1 MLQIR
6 QLIKKVRAC
15 RTAEEERSVINKE
28 SAEIRNLSKD
38 PNAPHKARNLCKAIY
53 MQMMGYQTSF
63 MQMSCINLL
72 ASSDFTEK
80 RIAYSALSLVIDST
94 SQVLLLATSTIKK
107 DLQNKDSPE
116 IQALALNAIGDV
128 CTPDMCRELGME
140 VANLIQNS
148 VDANVKKR
156 AACAAVVIIKN
167 CPEMIDSYIEKIPV
181 LLEDRTHSVCL
192 SGIYLVIEMIN
203 KKPEIIENIK
213 KYHSMFVKYE
223 KSLLSVSYSPE
234 FDVNG
239 ITDPFLQAKILEI
252 MQYTAKDDKELI
264 DELADLFV
272 SVQSITESSRQT
284 GYALQY
290 EIIKTINNLNASS
303 GMKSLSNNILGKFL
317 SSNDYNLKYIA
328 LNTLKDVA
336 RKDLSS
342 IQKHRGVILEFLKDN
357 DISLQK
363 RALDLIYLIINKNNL
378 KKITRECLIFLPK
391 AEDEIKYELTKKLQ
405 DSIVKYSLSYK
416 WEIDSLIKMVINSKG
431 KIYEDVLS
439 QIINAIM
446 KVKDLYIYSAHK
458 AFIALKM
465 KKNENNPSLV
475 KLCLYII
482 GELCT
487 YLIKNNTLNCKNET
501 VTVSENDVL
510 NLLKEIGTR
519 HNNLGN
525 ETVIEYL
532 LNTLVKLFIRL
543 PDKRNEIESIIKSY
557 RRSYFAEVQSRALE
571 YLQFNESDKNDIKNK
586 MVDAVPLP
594 KKKEEEEE
602 IEKTKKLVDE
612 NDDENNEIEDDL
624 ICIRL
629 TEGTIKNIDLND
641 NNNIDNNNI
650 NNNPLDFLGEKDN
663 TNSNNNNNQG
673 GSLDLLDL
681 NNIFSA
687 ASGEGANANTNNNNQ
702 QNNNS
707 MNPFDLLNLQLNQT
721 NDNNNNNNNMNN
733 NQSSNN
739 NNDNN
744 VNDLLN
750 MIMGSNNQN
759 NQNQTNDTNNQN
771 NNINDL
777 FAPVQTAPKEP
788 NNMKECFKNEDV
800 TLYYTV
806 DKKEG
811 GVIDGSI
818 FASNNSNDEIK
829 EFKINFLVQKF
840 VKLTVL
846 ATSGNN
852 LTPLQSLGIKKD
864 FSLTSS
870 DPNKKI
876 VIKIKLHYIINEKE
890 TTKEF
895 TIKNI

>member
-1 MLQIR
+1 MLKIR

-38 PNAPHKARNLCKAIY
+38 PNAPNKARNLCKAIY

-80 RIAYSALSLVIDST
+80 RIAYSALPLVIDST

-107 DLQNKDSPE
+107 DLQNRDNPE
-116 IQALALNAIGDV
+116 IQALALNAVGDV
-128 CTPDMCRELGME
+128 CTPDMCREISME
-140 VANLIQNS
+140 VANIIQNTEDS
-148 VDANVKKR
+148 NVKKR

-167 CPEMIDSYIEKIPV
+167 CPEMIDSYIDKIPL

-203 KKPEIIENIK
+203 VKPTIIEKIK
-213 KYHSMFVKYE
+213 KYHSMFIKYE
-223 KSLLSVSYSPE
+223 KALLSVSYSPE

-252 MQYTAKDDKELI
+252 MQFTAKDDKELI

-272 SVQSITESSRQT
+272 SVQSITESSKQT

-336 RKDLSS
+336 RKDLASV
-342 IQKHRGVILEFLKDN
+342 QKHRAVILEFLKDN

-378 KKITRECLIFLPK
+378 KKITKECLIFLPK
-391 AEDEIKYELTKKLQ
+391 ADDEIKFELTKKLQ

-431 KIYEDVLS
+431 KIYEEVLS
-439 QIINAIM
+439 QIINAIIA
-446 KVKDLYIYSAHK
+446 VKDLYAYSAHK
-458 AFIALKM
+458 AFLALKM
-465 KKNENNPSLV
+465 KRNENNPSLV
-475 KLCLYII
+475 KLCIYII

-487 YLIKNNTLNCKNET
+487 YLINNTTLNCKNET
-501 VTVSENDVL
+501 ITVNENDVL
-510 NLLKEIGTR
+510 NLFKEIGVK

-532 LNTLVKLFIRL
+532 LNALVKLFIRF
-543 PDKRNEIESIIKSY
+543 PDKRNEIEAIIKTY
-557 RRSYFAEVQSRALE
+557 KRSYFSEVQSRALE
-571 YLQFNESDKNDIKNK
+571 YLQFNKSDKNDMKNK
-586 MVDAVPLP
+586 MVEPIPLP
-594 KKKEEEEE
+594 KKKDDEEV
-602 IEKTKKLVDE
+602 EKKKKLVDE
-612 NDDENNEIEDDL
+612 NDEENNDPEDDL
-624 ICIRL
+624 ICVRL
-629 TEGTIKNIDLND
+629 TEGAIKNIDLND
-641 NNNIDNNNI
+641 NNNLDNI

-663 TNSNNNNNQG
+663 DNTNNNNKQG
-673 GSLDLLDL
+673 GNLDLLDL

-687 ASGEGANANTNNNNQ
+687 ASGEAPNTNNNSNQ
-702 QNNNS
+702 QNNNNN
-707 MNPFDLLNLQLNQT
+707 NPFDIFNLQLNQP
-721 NDNNNNNNNMNN
+721 NNNNNNNTNN

-739 NNDNN
+739 NNI
-744 VNDLLN
+744 NDLLN
-750 MIMGSNNQN
+750 MVIG
-759 NQNQTNDTNNQN
+759 TNDNNQN
-771 NNINDL
+771 NNNQNNNND
-777 FAPVQTAPKEP
+777 FFSQFQTPPKESDS
-788 NNMKECFKNEDV
+788 MKECFKNEDIS
-800 TLYYTV
+800 LYYNIT
-806 DKKEG
+806 KKEG
-811 GVIDGSI
+811 GTIDGAILASSNSKESI
-818 FASNNSNDEIK
+818 SEV
-829 EFKINFLVQKF
+829 KINFLVQKF

-846 ATSGNN
+846 STSGSN
-852 LTPLQSLGIKKD
+852 LEPLQSLGIKKE
-864 FSLTSS
+864 FTLTSN

-876 VIKIKLHYIINEKE
+876 VIKIKLHYTINGKE
-890 TTKEF
+890 TSKEF
-895 TIKNI
+895 TIKNL

>member
-1 MLQIR
+1 MLKIR

-38 PNAPHKARNLCKAIY
+38 PNAPNKARNLCKAIY

-80 RIAYSALSLVIDST
+80 RIAYSALPLVIDST

-107 DLQNKDSPE
+107 DLQNRDNPE
-116 IQALALNAIGDV
+116 IQALALNAVGDV
-128 CTPDMCRELGME
+128 CTPDMCREISME
-140 VANLIQNS
+140 VANIIQNTEDS
-148 VDANVKKR
+148 NVKKR

-167 CPEMIDSYIEKIPV
+167 CPEMIDSYIDKIPL

-203 KKPEIIENIK
+203 VKPTIIEKIK
-213 KYHSMFVKYE
+213 KYHSMFIKYE
-223 KSLLSVSYSPE
+223 KALLSVSYSPE

-252 MQYTAKDDKELI
+252 MQFTAKDDKELI

-272 SVQSITESSRQT
+272 SVQSITESSKQT

-328 LNTLKDVA
+328 LNTLKDAA
-336 RKDLSS
+336 RKDLASV
-342 IQKHRGVILEFLKDN
+342 QKHRAVILEFLKDN

-378 KKITRECLIFLPK
+378 KKITKECLIFLPK
-391 AEDEIKYELTKKLQ
+391 ADDEIKFELTKKLQ

-431 KIYEDVLS
+431 KIYEEVLS
-439 QIINAIM
+439 QIINAIIA
-446 KVKDLYIYSAHK
+446 VKDLYAYSAHK
-458 AFIALKM
+458 AFLALKM
-465 KKNENNPSLV
+465 KRNENNPSLV
-475 KLCLYII
+475 KLCIYII

-487 YLIKNNTLNCKNET
+487 YLINNTTLNCKNET
-501 VTVSENDVL
+501 ITVNENDVL
-510 NLLKEIGTR
+510 NLFKEIGVK

-532 LNTLVKLFIRL
+532 LNALVKLFIRF
-543 PDKRNEIESIIKSY
+543 PDKRNEIEAIIKTY
-557 RRSYFAEVQSRALE
+557 KRSYFSEVQSRALE
-571 YLQFNESDKNDIKNK
+571 YLQFNKSDKNDMKNK
-586 MVDAVPLP
+586 MVEPIPLP
-594 KKKEEEEE
+594 KKKDEEEV
-602 IEKTKKLVDE
+602 EKKKKLVDE
-612 NDDENNEIEDDL
+612 NDEENNDPEDDL
-624 ICIRL
+624 ICVRL
-629 TEGTIKNIDLND
+629 TEGAIKNIDLSD
-641 NNNIDNNNI
+641 NNNLDNI

-663 TNSNNNNNQG
+663 DNTNNNNNKQG
-673 GSLDLLDL
+673 GNLDLLDL

-687 ASGEGANANTNNNNQ
+687 ASGEAPNTNNNSNQ
-702 QNNNS
+702 QNNNNN
-707 MNPFDLLNLQLNQT
+707 NPFDIFNLQLNQP
-721 NDNNNNNNNMNN
+721 NNNNNNNTNN

-739 NNDNN
+739 NNI
-744 VNDLLN
+744 NDLLN
-750 MIMGSNNQN
+750 MVMG
-759 NQNQTNDTNNQN
+759 TNDNNQN
-771 NNINDL
+771 NNNNQNNTND
-777 FAPVQTAPKEP
+777 FFSQFQTPPKESDS
-788 NNMKECFKNEDV
+788 MKECFKNEDIS
-800 TLYYTV
+800 LYYNIT
-806 DKKEG
+806 KKEG
-811 GVIDGSI
+811 GNIDGAILASSNSKESI
-818 FASNNSNDEIK
+818 SEV
-829 EFKINFLVQKF
+829 KINFLVQKF

-846 ATSGNN
+846 STSGSN
-852 LTPLQSLGIKKD
+852 LEPLQSLGIKKE
-864 FSLTSS
+864 FTLTSN

-876 VIKIKLHYIINEKE
+876 VIKIKLHYTINGKE
-890 TTKEF
+890 TSKEF
-895 TIKNI
+895 TIKNL

>member
-1 MLQIR
+1 MKYYLLKKLIKFILLFLNMLKIR
-6 QLIKKVRAC
+6 QLIKRVRAC

-80 RIAYSALSLVIDST
+80 RIAYSALPLVIDST

-107 DLQNKDSPE
+107 DLQNRDNPE
-116 IQALALNAIGDV
+116 IQALALNAVGDV
-128 CTPDMCRELGME
+128 CTPDMCREISME
-140 VANLIQNS
+140 VANIIQNAEDS
-148 VDANVKKR
+148 NVKKK

-167 CPEMIDSYIEKIPV
+167 CPEMMDSYIDKIPL

-192 SGIYLVIEMIN
+192 SGIYLVLEMIN
-203 KKPEIIENIK
+203 KNPAIIEKIK

-272 SVQSITESSRQT
+272 SVQSITEASKQT

-290 EIIKTINNLNASS
+290 EIIKAINNLNASS

-336 RKDLSS
+336 RKDLASV
-342 IQKHRGVILEFLKDN
+342 QKHRAVILEFLKDN

-378 KKITRECLIFLPK
+378 KTITKECLIFLPK

-439 QIINAIM
+439 QIINAII

-458 AFIALKM
+458 AFLALKV
-465 KKNENNPSLV
+465 KKNENNPSLA
-475 KLCLYII
+475 KLCIYII
-482 GELCT
+482 GELST
-487 YLIKNNTLNCKNET
+487 YLVNNNTLNCKNEAI
-501 VTVSENDVL
+501 TVSDKDIL
-510 NLLKEIGTR
+510 SLLKEIGIK

-532 LNTLVKLFIRL
+532 LNALVKLFIKF
-543 PDKRNEIESIIKSY
+543 PEKRNDIEGIIKQY
-557 RRSYFAEVQSRALE
+557 KRSYFSEVQSRALE
-571 YLQFNESDKNDIKNK
+571 YLQFNKSDKDDMKKK
-586 MVDAVPLP
+586 MVDLVPLP
-594 KKKEEEEE
+594 KKEGEED
-602 IEKTKKLVDE
+602 KDNNKKLVDE
-612 NDDENNEIEDDL
+612 KDEEYNDIEDDL
-624 ICIRL
+624 ICVRL
-629 TEGTIKNIDLND
+629 TEGAIKNIDLNKEEKKES
-641 NNNIDNNNI
+641 NNG
-650 NNNPLDFLGEKDN
+650 LDFLSDN
-663 TNSNNNNNQG
+663 NSNNTNKNNQG
-673 GSLDLLDL
+673 GNLDLLDL

-687 ASGEGANANTNNNNQ
+687 AASGEQNTNNINNNA
-702 QNNNS
+702 NNNS
-707 MNPFDLLNLQLNQT
+707 MNPFDLLNIQLNQQSNT
-721 NDNNNNNNNMNN
+721 NNNT
-733 NQSSNN
+733 QP
-739 NNDNN
+739 
-744 VNDLLN
+744 
-750 MIMGSNNQN
+750 QN
-759 NQNQTNDTNNQN
+759 NN

-777 FAPVQTAPKEP
+777 LNMVMSSNNNQTNNNNDIIPQAAPSQAD
-788 NNMKECFKNEDV
+788 NSMKECLKNEDV
-800 TLYYTV
+800 SIYYSIT
-806 DKKEG
+806 KKEG
-811 GVIDGSI
+811 NNIDGTVYV
-818 FASNNSNDEIK
+818 SNNTKEQIT
-829 EFKINFLVQKF
+829 EFKIVFLVPKF

-846 ATSGNN
+846 DTSGNS
-852 LTPLQSLGIKKD
+852 LEPSQSLGIKKD
-864 FSLTSS
+864 FTLTSS
-870 DPNKKI
+870 EPGKKI
-876 VIKIKLHYIINEKE
+876 ALKLKLHYIIKEEEKKDII
-890 TTKEF
+890 T
-895 TIKNI
+895 TIKNL

>member
-107 DLQNKDSPE
+107 DLQNKDSTE

-140 VANLIQNS
+140 VANLIQNTGDS
-148 VDANVKKR
+148 NVKKR

-167 CPEMIDSYIEKIPV
+167 CPEMIDSYIDKIPT

-203 KKPEIIENIK
+203 KKPAIIEKIK

-252 MQYTAKDDKELI
+252 MQYTAKDDKDLI

-391 AEDEIKYELTKKLQ
+391 AEDEIKFELTKKLQ

-439 QIINAIM
+439 QIINAIL

-475 KLCLYII
+475 KLCIYII

-501 VTVSENDVL
+501 VTVNENDVL
-510 NLLKEIGTR
+510 NLLKEIGAK
-519 HNNLGN
+519 HNSLGN
-525 ETVIEYL
+525 KTVIEYL
-532 LNTLVKLFIRL
+532 LNALVKLLIRI
-543 PDKRNEIESIIKSY
+543 PEKRNEIESIIKSY
-557 RRSYFAEVQSRALE
+557 RRSYFSEVQSRALE
-571 YLQFNESDKNDIKNK
+571 YLQFNESDKADVKKN
-586 MVDAVPLP
+586 MVEPVPLP

-602 IEKTKKLVDE
+602 NEERKLVDE
-612 NDDENNEIEDDL
+612 NDEENNEPEDDL

-629 TEGTIKNIDLND
+629 TEGTIKNIDLGD
-641 NNNIDNNNI
+641 NNNIDDNI

-663 TNSNNNNNQG
+663 NKSNNNNNNQG
-673 GSLDLLDL
+673 GNLDLLDL

-687 ASGEGANANTNNNNQ
+687 ASGEAANTNINNNNNQ

-707 MNPFDLLNLQLNQT
+707 LNPFDFINMQLNQP
-721 NDNNNNNNNMNN
+721 NDNNNNNNNNN
-733 NQSSNN
+733 VNN
-739 NNDNN
+739 NNNNN

-750 MIMGSNNQN
+750 MIMGSNDN
-759 NQNQTNDTNNQN
+759 NQANTNTNTNTNNSQ

-777 FAPVQTAPKEP
+777 FSPVQTAPQQS
-788 NNMKECFKNEDV
+788 NNMKECFKNEDIS
-800 TLYYTV
+800 LYYTT

-818 FASNNSNDEIK
+818 FASSNSNEQIK
-829 EFKINFLVQKF
+829 EVKINFLVQKF

-852 LTPLQSLGIKKD
+852 LEPLQSLGIKKD

-876 VIKIKLHYIINEKE
+876 VIKIKLHYTVNEKE

-895 TIKNI
+895 VIKNI

>member
-1 MLQIR
+1 MKYYLLKKLIKFILLFLNMLKIR
-6 QLIKKVRAC
+6 QLIKRVRAC

-80 RIAYSALSLVIDST
+80 RIAYSALPLVIDST

-107 DLQNKDSPE
+107 DLQNRDNPE
-116 IQALALNAIGDV
+116 IQALALNAVGDV
-128 CTPDMCRELGME
+128 CTPDMCREISME
-140 VANLIQNS
+140 VANIIQNAEDS
-148 VDANVKKR
+148 NVKKK

-167 CPEMIDSYIEKIPV
+167 CPEMMDSYIDKIPL

-192 SGIYLVIEMIN
+192 SGIYLVLEMIN
-203 KKPEIIENIK
+203 KNPAIIEKIK

-272 SVQSITESSRQT
+272 SVQSITEASKQT

-290 EIIKTINNLNASS
+290 EIIKAINNLNASS

-336 RKDLSS
+336 RKDLASV
-342 IQKHRGVILEFLKDN
+342 QKHRAVILEFLKDN

-378 KKITRECLIFLPK
+378 KTITKECLIFLPK

-439 QIINAIM
+439 QIINAII

-458 AFIALKM
+458 AFLALKV
-465 KKNENNPSLV
+465 KKNENNPSLA
-475 KLCLYII
+475 KLCIYII
-482 GELCT
+482 GELST
-487 YLIKNNTLNCKNET
+487 YLVNNNTLNCKNEAI
-501 VTVSENDVL
+501 TVSDKDIL
-510 NLLKEIGTR
+510 SLLKEIGIK

-532 LNTLVKLFIRL
+532 LNALVKLFIKF
-543 PDKRNEIESIIKSY
+543 PEKRNDIEGIIKQY
-557 RRSYFAEVQSRALE
+557 KRSYFSEVQSRALE
-571 YLQFNESDKNDIKNK
+571 YLQFNKSDKDDMKKK
-586 MVDAVPLP
+586 MVDLVPLP
-594 KKKEEEEE
+594 KKEGEED
-602 IEKTKKLVDE
+602 KDNNKKLVDE
-612 NDDENNEIEDDL
+612 KDEEYNDIEDDL
-624 ICIRL
+624 ICVRL
-629 TEGTIKNIDLND
+629 TEGAIKNIDLNKEEKKES
-641 NNNIDNNNI
+641 NNG
-650 NNNPLDFLGEKDN
+650 LDFLSDN
-663 TNSNNNNNQG
+663 NSNNTNKNNQG
-673 GSLDLLDL
+673 GNLDLLDL

-687 ASGEGANANTNNNNQ
+687 AASGEQNTNNINNNA
-702 QNNNS
+702 NNNS
-707 MNPFDLLNLQLNQT
+707 MNPFDLLNIQLNQQSNT
-721 NDNNNNNNNMNN
+721 NNNT
-733 NQSSNN
+733 QP
-739 NNDNN
+739 
-744 VNDLLN
+744 
-750 MIMGSNNQN
+750 QN
-759 NQNQTNDTNNQN
+759 NN

-777 FAPVQTAPKEP
+777 LNMVMSSNNNNQTNNNNDIIPQAAPSQAD
-788 NNMKECFKNEDV
+788 NSMKECLKNEDV
-800 TLYYTV
+800 SIYYSIT
-806 DKKEG
+806 KKEG
-811 GVIDGSI
+811 NNIDGTVYV
-818 FASNNSNDEIK
+818 SNNTKEQIT
-829 EFKINFLVQKF
+829 EFKIVFLVPKF

-846 ATSGNN
+846 DTSGNS
-852 LTPLQSLGIKKD
+852 LEPSQSLGIKKD
-864 FSLTSS
+864 FTLTSS
-870 DPNKKI
+870 EPGKKI
-876 VIKIKLHYIINEKE
+876 ALKLKLHYIIKEEEKKDII
-890 TTKEF
+890 T
-895 TIKNI
+895 TIKNL